1 MVCMVSPDCNTLVVC
16 CFMYNS
22 LNNTRNTIP
31 YRYLIFVTEVGGE
44 RAIVFEMMY
53 RLICFTALTLG
64 IISSTDFRASEY
76 TWSTLLVFCQQTVI
90 LSVVVVIIFLAKFI
104 VFFRS
109 YFIICLIA
117 PILLLIMVIIALL
130 LNFSLVK
137 SIVSDLINKSACK
150 LEQYT
155 GNRYNFV
162 NI

>member
-1 MVCMVSPDCNTLVVC
+1 MYTMVCMVSPDCNTLVVC

-76 TWSTLLVFCQQTVI
+76 ISRKNISHKQLHFNETTSCILPRFLLEWN
-90 LSVVVVIIFLAKFI
+90 K
-104 VFFRS
+104 
-109 YFIICLIA
+109 
-117 PILLLIMVIIALL
+117 
-130 LNFSLVK
+130 NF
-137 SIVSDLINKSACK
+137 N
-150 LEQYT
+150 
-155 GNRYNFV
+155 
-162 NI
+162 